1 MSIAQFNKFKKGMF
15 KMSVHNDLLNDEKY
29 ILDELNNETPEPSQM
44 YSFWDDE
51 PEDMYSSWQADTC

>member
-1 MSIAQFNKFKKGMF
+1 
-15 KMSVHNDLLNDEKY
+15 MSVHNDLLNDEKY